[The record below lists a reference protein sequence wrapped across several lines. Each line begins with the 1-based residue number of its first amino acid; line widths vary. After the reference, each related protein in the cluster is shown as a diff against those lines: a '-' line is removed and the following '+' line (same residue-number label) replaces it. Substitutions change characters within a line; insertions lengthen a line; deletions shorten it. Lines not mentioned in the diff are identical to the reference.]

1 MSKVTFTTGNFNL
14 VIEGELSPDQREK
27 ADAAAIRWITQRDV
41 ASEVYKQMAGVKNSK
56 GNLALPEG
64 FERDSIAF
72 SDDNAALLQEKATAA
87 LGKYGDFTVTVSE
100 HVAGETA
107 APRAM
112 ATQMW
117 EKVKAN
123 PALLASLGLDE
134 TTKDEAGIEAC
145 HTFLSGLRKQK
156 AK

>member
-1 MSKVTFTTGNFNL
+1 MSKVSFTTGNFTL
-14 VIEGELSPDQREK
+14 AIEGELSPDQREK

-56 GNLALPEG
+56 GNLQLPEG
-64 FERDSIAF
+64 FERDSIAY
-72 SDDNAALLQEKATAA
+72 SEDNAELLQSEATKA
-87 LGKYGDFTVTVSE
+87 LGKYGNFKVTVSQ
-100 HVAGETA
+100 HVAGESA

-117 EKVKAN
+117 DKVKAN
-123 PALLASLGLDE
+123 PALLASLGLD
-134 TTKDEAGIEAC
+134 DNASDDSGIEAC